1 MFIMSHLSACFYY
14 FTAKISDFDE
24 STWVSRLDLLDSSI
38 YQKYVTS
45 LYWSIQTVTTM
56 GYGDVPAV
64 TIIEK
69 IIAILWMIVGV
80 GFYSLTISNISILIH
95 DLN

>member
-14 FTAKISDFDE
+14 FTARISDFDE
-24 STWVSRLDLLDSSI
+24 STWVSRLDLLDSNI

-45 LYWSIQTVTTM
+45 LYWSIQTLTTV
-56 GYGDVPAV
+56 GYGDVSAV
-64 TIIEK
+64 TITEK

>member
-1 MFIMSHLSACFYY
+1 
-14 FTAKISDFDE
+14 
-24 STWVSRLDLLDSSI
+24 
-38 YQKYVTS
+38 
-45 LYWSIQTVTTM
+45 M